1 MRFSRDFINVS
12 LADFIVRSAYQMGK
26 TPLLPVFAAS
36 LGAGE
41 VFLGLIVSVSTL
53 TGIILKPI
61 VGIMSDRWGRRSW
74 LIIGTLFFAIMPFVY
89 RWVSTPDELFV
100 VRIVHGIATAI
111 YGPVTLAYVAE
122 LSSNSRAERIA
133 WFGLARNGGYIVGPA
148 LAGWLL
154 LVLDPISVFTI
165 IGFLSVIAFIPV
177 VQIYDI
183 KNVEANTST
192 SFFSHMI
199 SSFVG
204 GSRNFSVWVA
214 GSLESFVY
222 MILYAI
228 KAFLPIYAS
237 SIGFNIALIGVFF
250 SIQETV
256 KLIFNPV
263 GGKIADKIGY
273 KVVIFLGV
281 LILAVSLFYLPNVN
295 NKVFFIITAVLI
307 GIAQS
312 LIFPAIIA
320 QISSQIGKENLAT
333 SMGLVGSLK
342 NLGKVLGPSLIGV
355 LIYYLDYAQSFR
367 ILGISLVI
375 GLLLTLGMLKFY
387 RKE

>member
-1 MRFSRDFINVS
+1 LRFSRDFINVS

>member
-41 VFLGLIVSVSTL
+41 IFLGLIVSVSTL

-61 VGIMSDRWGRRSW
+61 VGVMSDRWGRRSW

-100 VRIVHGIATAI
+100 VRIIHGIATAI

-183 KNVEANTST
+183 KNVEANIST
-192 SFFSHMI
+192 SFFSHVI
-199 SSFVG
+199 SSFVA

-256 KLIFNPV
+256 RLIFNPV
-263 GGKIADKIGY
+263 GGKIADKTGY

-320 QISSQIGKENLAT
+320 QISSQISKENLAT

-342 NLGKVLGPSLIGV
+342 NFGKVLGPSLIGV

-367 ILGISLVI
+367 ILGISLAI